1 MTEETSTPRPALV
14 RRPAS
19 VQAVPKQTRG
29 RMVVVNFRVPASTKE
44 QATEICQRL
53 DVNLTEVLRDYLV
66 EWVAEHRDDQE

>member
-1 MTEETSTPRPALV
+1 M
-14 RRPAS
+14 
-19 VQAVPKQTRG
+19 PKQTRG

-53 DVNLTEVLRDYLV
+53 DVNLTDVLRDYLV